1 MKPKLWLAYAIIT
14 TLFWGIWG
22 AFTGLPSS
30 YGFPETLIYC
40 VWAITMIPP
49 ALFALNTV
57 GWALDKSKRA
67 VVYGLLIGFLGA
79 GGQMILFHAV
89 TLGPP
94 YLIFPIISLSP
105 MVTIVLSFLIL
116 KERTGILGTLGIV
129 LALIALPLFDY
140 SGKVDGTDFSLTWF
154 PLAILVLLA
163 WGLQAYYMKSANEH
177 MKAESIFF
185 YMMISGLFL
194 IPVALWMTDFT
205 APVNYGLQGPW
216 LAAAIQILNAIGA
229 LCLVYAFKYGKAI
242 VVSPMTNAGAPLITA
257 VISMILLGFTP
268 NAYKITGI
276 VLAIVA
282 AVFLAFDPGDED
294 INSTGTKME

>member
-1 MKPKLWLAYAIIT
+1 
-14 TLFWGIWG
+14 
-22 AFTGLPSS
+22 
-30 YGFPETLIYC
+30 
-40 VWAITMIPP
+40 
-49 ALFALNTV
+49 
-57 GWALDKSKRA
+57 
-67 VVYGLLIGFLGA
+67 
-79 GGQMILFHAV
+79 
-89 TLGPP
+89 
-94 YLIFPIISLSP
+94 
-105 MVTIVLSFLIL
+105 
-116 KERTGILGTLGIV
+116 
-129 LALIALPLFDY
+129 
-140 SGKVDGTDFSLTWF
+140 
-154 PLAILVLLA
+154 
-163 WGLQAYYMKSANEH
+163 